1 MLLNFHTNSVFSAM
15 FSVSEMA
22 MNILNICTE
31 DELVEL
37 EGKEGQKRK
46 EALKKKIR
54 LVGKFSKTFSAIRYV
69 LILP

>member
-1 MLLNFHTNSVFSAM
+1 
-15 FSVSEMA
+15 